1 MANVIYS
8 IILFV
13 FIFGATVTYINDPYG
28 TGVGLY
34 DVSIPESGVQSNLS
48 QAQQLNTA
56 LTETSKTTQ
65 MSVIDQL
72 YIIGTSI
79 TGGLLAVFTLGPLL
93 QSLGVPVGIAG
104 LFISPLGIVAAFWV
118 IEMWT
123 GRAQE

>member
-8 IILFV
+8 IILFI
-13 FIFGATVTYINDPYG
+13 FIFGATVTYINDS
-28 TGVGLY
+28 GLY
-34 DVSIPESGVQSNLS
+34 EMKLAESGASSSIS

-56 LTETSKTTQ
+56 LTETSKSTS
-65 MSVIDQL
+65 MSMIDQL

-93 QSLGVPVGIAG
+93 QSMGVPLGMIG
-104 LFISPLGIVAAFWV
+104 MLISPLGIVAAFWV

>member
-8 IILFV
+8 IILFI
-13 FIFGATVTYINDPYG
+13 FIFGATVTYINDSGMY
-28 TGVGLY
+28 TIKLA
-34 DVSIPESGVQSNLS
+34 ESGASSDIS
-48 QAQQLNTA
+48 QAQELNTA
-56 LTETSKTTQ
+56 LTETSKSTSL
-65 MSVIDQL
+65 SVIDQL

-93 QSLGVPVGIAG
+93 ASMGVPLGMIG
-104 LFISPLGIVAAFWV
+104 MLISPLGIVAAFWV

>member
-8 IILFV
+8 IILFI
-13 FIFGATVTYINDPYG
+13 FIFGATVTYINDSGMY
-28 TGVGLY
+28 TIKLA
-34 DVSIPESGVQSNLS
+34 ESGASSDIS
-48 QAQQLNTA
+48 QAQELNTA
-56 LTETSKTTQ
+56 LTETSKSISL
-65 MSVIDQL
+65 SVIDQL

-93 QSLGVPVGIAG
+93 ASMGVPLGMIG
-104 LFISPLGIVAAFWV
+104 MLISPLGIVAAFWV

>member
-8 IILFV
+8 IILFI
-13 FIFGATVTYINDPYG
+13 FIFGATVTYINDS
-28 TGVGLY
+28 GLY
-34 DVSIPESGVQSNLS
+34 EMKLAESGASSSIS

-56 LTETSKTTQ
+56 LTETSKSTS
-65 MSVIDQL
+65 MSMIDQL

-93 QSLGVPVGIAG
+93 QSMGVPLGMIG
-104 LFISPLGIVAAFWV
+104 MLISPLGIVAAFWV

-123 GRAQE
+123 GRSQE

>member
-1 MANVIYS
+1 MANVIYQ

-13 FIFGATVTYINDPYG
+13 FIFGSAVTYINDSGMYEIK
-28 TGVGLY
+28 
-34 DVSIPESGVQSNLS
+34 IPESGVTTDLT

-56 LTETSKTTQ
+56 LTETSKNSQ
-65 MSVIDQL
+65 MSVTDQL

-93 QSLGVPVGIAG
+93 QSMGVPLGIAG

-123 GRAQE
+123 GRSQE

>member
-8 IILFV
+8 IILFI
-13 FIFGATVTYINDPYG
+13 FIFGATVSYINDSGMYEIK
-28 TGVGLY
+28 
-34 DVSIPESGVQSNLS
+34 IPESGVQSDIG

-56 LTETSKTTQ
+56 LTETSKSTQ
-65 MSVIDQL
+65 MSAIDQL

-93 QSLGVPVGIAG
+93 ASMGVPLGLVGM
-104 LFISPLGIVAAFWV
+104 LISPLGIVAAFWV

>member
-1 MANVIYS
+1 MANIIYS

-13 FIFGATVTYINDPYG
+13 FIFGATVSYINDSGMY
-28 TGVGLY
+28 VIK
-34 DVSIPESGVQSNLS
+34 IPESGATTDLN

-56 LTETSKTTQ
+56 LTETSKSTQ
-65 MSVIDQL
+65 MSAIDQL

-93 QSLGVPVGIAG
+93 QSMGVPLGIAG

>member
-8 IILFV
+8 IILFIY
-13 FIFGATVTYINDPYG
+13 IFGATVTYINDSGMY
-28 TGVGLY
+28 TIKLA
-34 DVSIPESGVQSNLS
+34 ESGASSDIS
-48 QAQQLNTA
+48 QAQELNTA
-56 LTETSKTTQ
+56 LTETSKSTSL
-65 MSVIDQL
+65 SVIDQL

-93 QSLGVPVGIAG
+93 ASMGVPLGMIG
-104 LFISPLGIVAAFWV
+104 MLISPLGIVAAFWV